1 MDKLD
6 KTVPANPEAEEAVLG
21 SLLIDPDAV
30 LKVAS
35 FLEDDDF
42 YRERN
47 GWIYRAILDLHERR
61 EPADFVTLCDEL
73 ERRNILQEVG
83 GAAYITQLI
92 NNVPSAA
99 YVEHYGHIVE
109 RTAILRRLIDAAG
122 QVAALAYEEAQDVDE
137 VVDRAE
143 QIIFNVAERRVKRDL
158 VPVRQVM
165 HEVVDRI
172 EYLHRHQGQILGVP
186 SGFTQLDRLLGG
198 FQKSDLIIL
207 AARPAVGKCIVS
219 GSKLLDPGT
228 GRLVTIDGMVHRR
241 QGHLLTLNER
251 YKLEPTAPSDFV
263 DDGVKPV
270 YRVRTK
276 LGREIQTTASH
287 PFLTCEGWRPLAELA
302 VGQRIAVPRALP
314 YFGTHIIPE
323 GRVRVLA
330 YLLADGCLMH
340 KMPGFTNENPL
351 LRADFSASLA
361 DFTGVTSVTRDSNGA
376 RTPTVFAIGC
386 DEFIERERAAFA
398 GRLRAA
404 VEAYPQTAGHLA
416 AHLGVS
422 PALVSLWQ
430 SGVCVPSADT
440 LDRLC
445 AELGVPADALAPHGR
460 DILSIDDRNSVTRW
474 LQELGLWGCN
484 SHEKFV
490 PDFVFEL
497 ERPLVA
503 LFLNR
508 LFACDGSIYQSK
520 GENNPQV
527 SYASVSL
534 TLAREVQHLLLRF
547 GVIAQLRHRQ
557 VSCKG
562 ERRPAYELVI
572 TGKRDVL
579 AFLDEVGA
587 YGKEA
592 QTESARAALATVAP
606 QDDTVPIEVR
616 EQILRAKGAR
626 SWREVSASLGY
637 PVSNNF
643 HVGKRAPGRKRF
655 AEFARAFDDEKLL
668 NLAESDVYWDTIES
682 IEYVGQR
689 QVYDLTVDRT
699 HNFVAEDM
707 LVHNTSLS
715 LNFALNAARKF
726 RKVVAYF
733 SLEMSAEQLVQRLL
747 STETGI
753 DQQRLRKGEIEDHD
767 WDMLM
772 AAAGELAGTMLYIDD
787 TPAMSALE
795 LRTKAR
801 RLQAEHGLDLIV
813 VDYLQ
818 LMRGDNRSENRV
830 QEISYI
836 SRALKG
842 LAREL
847 EAPVIALSQLS
858 RAVES
863 RTDHKP
869 MLSDLRES
877 GCLTGETLVTLAD
890 AGRRVPIR
898 ELTGKS
904 GFAVWGLEESC
915 LQFQVAS
922 VSNAF
927 STGIKPVFK
936 LTTRLGR
943 TIRATANHPF
953 RTLFDW
959 RRLDEIKVGERIA
972 VPRRIAPGS
981 FNPLSPDQAEDPRL
995 VALAAGD
1002 VYWDEVVAV
1011 EPDGEEEVFDLTVP
1025 ALSNFVA
1032 NDIIVHNSIEQDSD
1046 IVMFIYR
1053 EDLHKENSDKK
1064 NIADI
1069 IVAKH
1074 RNGPT
1079 DTIPLYFRK
1088 ELTKFEN
1095 LEMVREP
1102 LNE

>member
-1 MDKLD
+1 LDKLD

-47 GWIYRAILDLHERR
+47 GWVYRAILDLHERR

-109 RTAILRRLIDAAG
+109 RTATLRRLIHAAG
-122 QVAALAYEEAQDVDE
+122 QIAALAYEEAQDVDE

-143 QIIFNVAERRVKRDL
+143 QIVFNVAEKRVRRDL

-165 HEVVDRI
+165 HDVVDRI
-172 EYLHRHQGQILGVP
+172 DYLHRHQGQILGVP

-198 FQKSDLIIL
+198 FQKSDLIIV
-207 AARPAVGKCIVS
+207 AARPAVGK
-219 GSKLLDPGT
+219 
-228 GRLVTIDGMVHRR
+228 
-241 QGHLLTLNER
+241 
-251 YKLEPTAPSDFV
+251 
-263 DDGVKPV
+263 
-270 YRVRTK
+270 
-276 LGREIQTTASH
+276 
-287 PFLTCEGWRPLAELA
+287 
-302 VGQRIAVPRALP
+302 
-314 YFGTHIIPE
+314 
-323 GRVRVLA
+323 
-330 YLLADGCLMH
+330 
-340 KMPGFTNENPL
+340 
-351 LRADFSASLA
+351 
-361 DFTGVTSVTRDSNGA
+361 
-376 RTPTVFAIGC
+376 
-386 DEFIERERAAFA
+386 
-398 GRLRAA
+398 
-404 VEAYPQTAGHLA
+404 
-416 AHLGVS
+416 
-422 PALVSLWQ
+422 
-430 SGVCVPSADT
+430 
-440 LDRLC
+440 
-445 AELGVPADALAPHGR
+445 
-460 DILSIDDRNSVTRW
+460 
-474 LQELGLWGCN
+474 
-484 SHEKFV
+484 
-490 PDFVFEL
+490 
-497 ERPLVA
+497 
-503 LFLNR
+503 
-508 LFACDGSIYQSK
+508 
-520 GENNPQV
+520 
-527 SYASVSL
+527 
-534 TLAREVQHLLLRF
+534 
-547 GVIAQLRHRQ
+547 
-557 VSCKG
+557 
-562 ERRPAYELVI
+562 
-572 TGKRDVL
+572 
-579 AFLDEVGA
+579 
-587 YGKEA
+587 
-592 QTESARAALATVAP
+592 
-606 QDDTVPIEVR
+606 
-616 EQILRAKGAR
+616 
-626 SWREVSASLGY
+626 
-637 PVSNNF
+637 
-643 HVGKRAPGRKRF
+643 
-655 AEFARAFDDEKLL
+655 
-668 NLAESDVYWDTIES
+668 
-682 IEYVGQR
+682 
-689 QVYDLTVDRT
+689 
-699 HNFVAEDM
+699 
-707 LVHNTSLS
+707 TSLS

-753 DQQRLRKGEIEDHD
+753 DQQKLRKGEIEDHD

-772 AAAGELAGTMLYIDD
+772 AAAGELSGTMLYIDD

-847 EAPVIALSQLS
+847 ECPVIALSQLS

-877 GCLTGETLVTLAD
+877 G
-890 AGRRVPIR
+890 
-898 ELTGKS
+898 
-904 GFAVWGLEESC
+904 
-915 LQFQVAS
+915 
-922 VSNAF
+922 
-927 STGIKPVFK
+927 
-936 LTTRLGR
+936 
-943 TIRATANHPF
+943 
-953 RTLFDW
+953 
-959 RRLDEIKVGERIA
+959 
-972 VPRRIAPGS
+972 
-981 FNPLSPDQAEDPRL
+981 
-995 VALAAGD
+995 
-1002 VYWDEVVAV
+1002 
-1011 EPDGEEEVFDLTVP
+1011 
-1025 ALSNFVA
+1025 
-1032 NDIIVHNSIEQDSD
+1032 SIEQDSD

-1079 DTIPLYFRK
+1079 DTIPLYFRR